1 MTGGIYFAG
10 EYLAE
15 GVCARRGCAHEQSTL
30 DFGMVGVMA
39 GVVQETELHGTV
51 RVEQQYNVIEVAA
64 HIVQKVCLILVE
76 LQIVVVRAARAG
88 RRSVAVPVVEAA
100 PCLAAGIVRHAR
112 GKVCTLAAYARYH
125 DERRVVIVGKVRAFG
140 VEIECRY
147 GGLVSLVAGNVVTVA
162 GRVGTAGCQ
171 RRIIEI
177 PHRGIYTEARRC
189 ERVDYRIGAHGRL
202 VLAVAEHGDVAALR
216 HRKNIIFIF
225 EQHHALARD
234 FKLRLIEHA
243 HRFLMVFGFYF
254 VISVALAHKVGS
266 RGGICLLH
274 RRNCRKQRGEHG
286 YAGGN
291 RKCFTQIFLC
301 LTVVHVGTS
310 FMPVRGTRPR

>member
-1 MTGGIYFAG
+1 MIGI
-10 EYLAE
+10 
-15 GVCARRGCAHEQSTL
+15 VP
-30 DFGMVGVMA
+30 

-100 PCLAAGIVRHAR
+100 PCLAAGVICHAR
-112 GKVCTLAAYARYH
+112 GKVGTLAAYARYH

-147 GGLVSLVAGNVVTVA
+147 GGLVSLVTGDVVPVT
-162 GRVGTAGCQ
+162 
-171 RRIIEI
+171 
-177 PHRGIYTEARRC
+177 RGICAPWRRRGLIELLYGGVEFQPC
-189 ERVDYRIGAHGRL
+189 LFESAGYGICAHGRL
-202 VLAVAEHGDVAALR
+202 VLAVAEHRDIAALR
-216 HRKNIIFIF
+216 HRKNIVFIF
-225 EQHHALARD
+225 EQHHAFARD
-234 FKLRLIEHA
+234 LQLRLVEHA

>member
-1 MTGGIYFAG
+1 
-10 EYLAE
+10 
-15 GVCARRGCAHEQSTL
+15 
-30 DFGMVGVMA
+30 MVGVMA
-39 GVVQETELHGTV
+39 GIVQETELYRAV
-51 RVEQQYNVIEVAA
+51 SVEQQYNVVKIIA
-64 HIVQKVCLILVE
+64 HIVQKVGLVLVE

-100 PCLAAGIVRHAR
+100 PCLAAGIICHAR
-112 GKVCTLAAYARYH
+112 GKVGTLAAYARYH

-234 FKLRLIEHA
+234 FKLRLIEHFE
-243 HRFLMVFGFYF
+243 RFLF
-254 VISVALAHKVGS
+254 V
-266 RGGICLLH
+266 
-274 RRNCRKQRGEHG
+274 
-286 YAGGN
+286 
-291 RKCFTQIFLC
+291 
-301 LTVVHVGTS
+301 
-310 FMPVRGTRPR
+310 